1 MKSNAGIYCERRGS
15 LIAKDITSGQT
26 RVTGSASR
34 EKVGRGLYRRRTRDG
49 KLRYEYGYVDSEGR
63 YRWGTC
69 STLRASTKCSPT
81 KSIYGKGQP
90 IPDTR
95 RDGFACTRSLVE
107 EPGKSRLLH

>member
-1 MKSNAGIYCERRGS
+1 MTSLRRGKGRCAGKGPTPGWTVVRICKRNEVAPRS
-15 LIAKDITSGQT
+15 HENANMAIRLPPSC
-26 RVTGSASR
+26 ASNSQATVPPVSIR
-34 EKVGRGLYRRRTRDG
+34 PP
-49 KLRYEYGYVDSEGR
+49 
-63 YRWGTC
+63 
-69 STLRASTKCSPT
+69 ASTKCSPT